1 MSETATP
8 AGPQD
13 IQSERA
19 TQQFITLTIADQ
31 MFGIPVLSVQ
41 DVLAPQPVARVPLAN
56 PIVAGLINLRGRIVT
71 AIDMRRR
78 MALPPRPEGVAEM
91 SVVVEYKNE
100 LYSLNIDSIGDVIN
114 VPTDKIEANLATLD
128 PLWRSFADGIYR
140 LDDQLLVVLDI
151 TRLLDLDAAEA
162 A

>member
-1 MSETATP
+1 MSETPTA

-13 IQSERA
+13 IPSERA
-19 TQQFITLTIADQ
+19 IQQFITLTIADQ
-31 MFGIPVLSVQ
+31 VFGIPVLSVQ

-91 SVVVEYKNE
+91 SVVVEYQNE

-114 VPTDKIEANLATLD
+114 VPTDQIEANLATLD
-128 PLWRSFADGIYR
+128 PLWRGFADGIYR